1 MERDHKLDAYGVENS
16 LDAEA
21 ARKNVQEVSIPGC
34 TCARSSSEIQIANL
48 GTT

>member
-1 MERDHKLDAYGVENS
+1 MECDHKLDAYRVENS

-21 ARKNVQEVSIPGC
+21 VRKNVEVSIHEC

-48 GTT
+48 N